1 VTRIPL
7 QRLPTVE
14 DIAEAMLYLVAD
26 ARSTTGEMLLVD
38 GGITRLGPRA

>member
-1 VTRIPL
+1 
-7 QRLPTVE
+7 
-14 DIAEAMLYLVAD
+14 LYLVAD